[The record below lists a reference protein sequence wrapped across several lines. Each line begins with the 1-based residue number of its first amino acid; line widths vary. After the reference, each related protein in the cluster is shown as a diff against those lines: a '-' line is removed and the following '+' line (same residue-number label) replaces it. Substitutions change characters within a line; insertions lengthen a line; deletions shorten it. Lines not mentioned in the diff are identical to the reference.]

1 MLSADRRSVDMA
13 ETAID
18 PEELRSAVRALCA
31 RFDDTYWRQVDL
43 DKRYPDEFVAALTEA
58 GWLSILIPTEYGGG
72 GLGFTEACLVLE
84 ELNASGAN
92 SAACHAQMYT
102 MGAVLRHG
110 SVEQKEQYLPEIAA
124 GRLRLQ
130 AFAVTEPEA
139 GSDSTSI
146 TTFARRE
153 GDNYIVNGRKV
164 WTSRVQHSDLMLL
177 LARTTPKSEV
187 KKRTEGLSMFLIDIR
202 GIKGMTV
209 NPIETMV
216 NHETN
221 EVIFDDVV
229 IPASSLVG
237 EEGRG
242 FRYILDGMNA
252 ERILLASESVG
263 DARWFLERAS
273 RYANERIVFDR
284 PIGQNQG
291 VAFPLAKAYANML
304 AAALVRDKAAA
315 EIDAGGSGGTEA
327 NIAKYLASEAAWEA
341 ANATMNTYGG
351 YGMAVE
357 YDIERKFREARLFL
371 VAPIA
376 NNLVLSHIA
385 THVLGLPKSY

>member
-1 MLSADRRSVDMA
+1 MA
-13 ETAID
+13 EPAFD
-18 PEELRSAVRALCA
+18 HEELRSAVRALCS
-31 RFDDTYWRQVDL
+31 RFDDTYWRQVDI
-43 DKRYPDEFVAALTEA
+43 DRRYPDEFVAALTDA

-110 SVEQKEQYLPEIAA
+110 SVEQKEMYLPEIAA

-153 GDNYIVNGRKV
+153 GDTYVVNGRKV

-177 LARTTPKSEV
+177 LARTTPKAEV
-187 KKRTEGLSMFLIDIR
+187 TKRTDGLSMFLIDIR
-202 GIKGMTV
+202 DIKGMTV

>member
-1 MLSADRRSVDMA
+1 MSEAAFDH
-13 ETAID
+13 
-18 PEELRSAVRALCA
+18 EELRSAVRALCA

-102 MGAVLRHG
+102 MGSVLRHG
-110 SVEQKEQYLPEIAA
+110 SAAQKEMYLPEIAA

-146 TTFARRE
+146 STFARRE
-153 GDNYIVNGRKV
+153 GDTYVVNGRKV

-177 LARTTPKSEV
+177 LARTTPKADV
-187 KKRTEGLSMFLIDIR
+187 KKRTDGLSMFLIDIR
-202 GIKGMTV
+202 DIRGMTV

-221 EVIFDDVV
+221 EVIFEDMI

-304 AAALVRDKAAA
+304 AAGLVRDKAAA

>member
-1 MLSADRRSVDMA
+1 MSEATVDH
-13 ETAID
+13 
-18 PEELRSAVRALCA
+18 EELRSAVRALCA

-43 DKRYPDEFVAALTEA
+43 DRRYPDEFVAALTEA

-102 MGAVLRHG
+102 MGSVLRHG
-110 SVEQKEQYLPEIAA
+110 SVAQKEMYLPEIAA

-146 TTFARRE
+146 STFARRE
-153 GDNYIVNGRKV
+153 GDTYVVNGRKV

-177 LARTTPKSEV
+177 LARTTPKADV
-187 KKRTEGLSMFLIDIR
+187 KKRTDGLSMFLIDIR
-202 GIKGMTV
+202 DIKGMTV

-221 EVIFDDVV
+221 EVIFEDMV
-229 IPASSLVG
+229 IPANSLVG

-242 FRYILDGMNA
+242 FHYILDGMNA

-263 DARWFLERAS
+263 DARWFLARAS

-304 AAALVRDKAAA
+304 AAGLVRDRAAA
-315 EIDAGGSGGTEA
+315 EIDAGGSGGTKA

-357 YDIERKFREARLFL
+357 YDIERKFREARLYL

>member
-1 MLSADRRSVDMA
+1 MA